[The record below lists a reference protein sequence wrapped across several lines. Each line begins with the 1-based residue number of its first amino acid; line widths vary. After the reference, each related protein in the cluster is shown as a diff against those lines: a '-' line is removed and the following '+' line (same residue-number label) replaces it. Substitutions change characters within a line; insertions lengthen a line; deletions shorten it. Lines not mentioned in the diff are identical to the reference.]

1 MRARR
6 ARIADAPAIF
16 GLIAHYSEQGLLL
29 ARTEEEIRRNIGHFL
44 IQTDSRRRVVGCLSL
59 EKYGAE
65 LAEIRSVAVD
75 PQTRGCGIGAKL
87 VAFALDE
94 ARQSRI
100 ARVFA
105 VTHAPQFFER
115 QGFIAS
121 PRKLLVEK
129 IERDCCTCAKRR
141 SCKLVAVIATV
152 LPERVMLP
160 ILGEPATPISAA

>member
-6 ARIADAPAIF
+6 ARMSDARAIF

-29 ARTEEEIRRNIGHFL
+29 ARAEEEIRRNIGHFL
-44 IQTDSRRRVVGCLSL
+44 VQTNSRGVVGCLSL
-59 EKYGAE
+59 EKYGAD

-75 PQTRGCGIGAKL
+75 PETRGCGIGSNL
-87 VAFALDE
+87 IAFALEE
-94 ARQSRI
+94 ARQSGI

-115 QGFIAS
+115 QGFVAS
-121 PRKLLVEK
+121 SRKLLTEK
-129 IERDCCTCAKRR
+129 IERDCCICAKRR

-152 LPERVMLP
+152 LPERIMLP
-160 ILGEPATPISAA
+160 ILGDSATPMSA